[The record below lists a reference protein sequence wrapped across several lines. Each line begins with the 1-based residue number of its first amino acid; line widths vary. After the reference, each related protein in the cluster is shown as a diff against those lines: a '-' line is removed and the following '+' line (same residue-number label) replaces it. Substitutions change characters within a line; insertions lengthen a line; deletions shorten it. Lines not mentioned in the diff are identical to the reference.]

1 MTSIIYI
8 GMDVHTTSYSV
19 CAYSM
24 ESQNIFAETSFTASA
39 EKIRV
44 SGAVHLD
51 SPSQSR
57 QVRIGSRG
65 NGSPGKI

>member
-24 ESQNIFAETSFTASA
+24 ESQSVFAETSFTATA
-39 EKIRV
+39 ENVEAYLNSV
-44 SGAVHLD
+44 SGGFEKPEEVQFA
-51 SPSQSR
+51 
-57 QVRIGSRG
+57 
-65 NGSPGKI
+65 